1 MIDATPWLLGY
12 ARARI
17 AALARLD
24 PVRAQAR
31 QLAQLLAIAAGT
43 RFGRAHRFAEI
54 GSVADY
60 QGAVPLTRWNG
71 LWNDWW
77 APAFPVLR
85 NVTWPGQINYVAE
98 TSGTTSGVTKHIP
111 VSHDMIRANRRAALD
126 VLVFH
131 AATRPQTRVLAGK
144 SFLLGGST
152 ALRRLA
158 PAVWSGD
165 LSGIAAAKVPFWAR
179 ARVLPP
185 RALALIA
192 DWERKIALVA
202 ERLGGADIRSISG
215 TPSWLLLFFDRLAA
229 RRPELPQR
237 LAAHFPRLE
246 LLVHGG
252 VGFSLYADSVARWL
266 EGSRAETREVY
277 PASEGFIAAADRGPG
292 EGLRLM
298 LDNGLFYEFV
308 PAEQLD
314 AAAPERHWIADAE
327 LGRDYALVLTSNAGL
342 WSYVLGDTVRL
353 VSLDPPRLLVTGRT
367 AQDLSAF
374 GEHLSSAELDVAV
387 VAAAAA
393 IGARIADYTA
403 AALPPRLDEP
413 RGGHLFV
420 VEFDPAGADTVAF
433 AQALDAA
440 LGHGNAD
447 YAVHRRGDF
456 GMLPPRVLLMP
467 PGGFARWMASR
478 GKLGGQHKVP
488 RVIADP
494 AMLAELRR
502 CAGETG

>member
-12 ARARI
+12 ARGRL

-31 QLAQLLAIAAGT
+31 ELAQLVAIAGIT

-60 QGAVPLTRWNG
+60 QGAVPLNGWDG

-77 APAFPVLR
+77 SPTFPVLR
-85 NVTWPGQINYVAE
+85 NVTWPGRINYFAE
-98 TSGTTSGVTKHIP
+98 TSGTTGGVTKHIP
-111 VSHDMIRANRRAALD
+111 VSHAMIRANRRAALD

-131 AATRPQTRVLAGK
+131 AAARPATRVLAGK
-144 SFLLGGST
+144 SFMLGGST

-179 ARVLPP
+179 PRVFPP

-192 DWERKIALVA
+192 DWERKIALLADRVRG
-202 ERLGGADIRSISG
+202 EDIRSISG

-229 RRPELPQR
+229 RYPEKPRR
-237 LAAHFPRLE
+237 LAAHFPRLD

-252 VGFSLYADSVARWL
+252 VGFSPYADSFAQWL
-266 EGSRAETREVY
+266 QGSRAETREVY
-277 PASEGFIAAADRGPG
+277 PASEGFIAVADRGPG
-292 EGLRLM
+292 EGLRLI

-308 PAEQLD
+308 PAEELD
-314 AAAPERHWIADAE
+314 AAAPARHWIANAE
-327 LGRDYALVLTSNAGL
+327 LGRNYALVVTSNAGL

-353 VSLDPPRLLVTGRT
+353 VGLDPPRLLVTGRT

-374 GEHLSSAELDVAV
+374 GEHLSSAELDAAI
-387 VAAAAA
+387 AAAAA
-393 IGARIADYTA
+393 SVGARVADYAA
-403 AALPPRLDEP
+403 AALPPGPDQP
-413 RGGHLFV
+413 RGGHLFI
-420 VEFDPAGADTVAF
+420 VEFDAATADTAAF
-433 AQALDAA
+433 ARALDTA
-440 LGHGNAD
+440 LAGGNAD

-456 GMLPPRVLLMP
+456 GMLPPRVLAMP

-502 CAGETG
+502 LAGGAG